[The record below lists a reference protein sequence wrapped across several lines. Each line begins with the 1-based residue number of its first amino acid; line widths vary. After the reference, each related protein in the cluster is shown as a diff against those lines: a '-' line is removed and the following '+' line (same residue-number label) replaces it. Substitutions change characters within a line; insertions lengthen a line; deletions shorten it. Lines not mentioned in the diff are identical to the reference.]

1 MPVVVSLGS
10 PSAISPRI
18 VKDWMFLVSHRTLR
32 GIVLGL
38 MFFLAGTSCC
48 WSDSYDPDPYDDIPP
63 VVSIDFHYVVPNV
76 ITVRTPKIQ
85 TSGQRVAVTFYRL
98 QNIAMPQHDLNG
110 RAASPLVQSD
120 SDLVIPLRR

>member
-1 MPVVVSLGS
+1 
-10 PSAISPRI
+10 
-18 VKDWMFLVSHRTLR
+18 MFLVSHRALR

-63 VVSIDFHYVVPNV
+63 VITVDFHYVVPSV
-76 ITVRTPKIQ
+76 VTVRASKIHAKSQ
-85 TSGQRVAVTFYRL
+85 KRVAVTLYRL
-98 QNIAMPQHDLNG
+98 QNIAIPQHDLNSRG
-110 RAASPLVQSD
+110 ASPLVQSD